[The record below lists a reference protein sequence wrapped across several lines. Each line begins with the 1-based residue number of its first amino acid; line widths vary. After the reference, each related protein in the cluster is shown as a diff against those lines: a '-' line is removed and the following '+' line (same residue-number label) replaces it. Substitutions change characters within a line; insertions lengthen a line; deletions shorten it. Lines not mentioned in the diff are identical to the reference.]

1 MAEHHRS
8 LESVRPAAAH
18 LAGMSTSD
26 LVYSTSTGQS
36 PRGALVEE
44 SPSEFDAFVDVDPDP
59 HCFVCRRHT
68 DHFAEHD
75 ALVEAGLAQYTS
87 DGSVHRTEKWDD
99 DLARQ
104 VAEAEYREYAARLGL

>member
-1 MAEHHRS
+1 
-8 LESVRPAAAH
+8 
-18 LAGMSTSD
+18 MSTSD